1 VSDAAKDAAAEAA
14 RRAAA
19 ARIDGRYADAAAVE
33 RIGDDERG
41 GLDRLH
47 DWAMI
52 EVDPEGIRSTRA
64 LGAPITR
71 LKRSLVRLLVQY
83 HGEQEAQISR
93 FNLHLVGY
101 VGALEDRIAELER
114 KLAEAEQ
121 RERDRG

>member
-1 VSDAAKDAAAEAA
+1 MTDDPAENAAAEAA
-14 RRAAA
+14 RRASA
-19 ARIDGRYADAAAVE
+19 ARADGRYADADEIE
-33 RIGDDERG
+33 RLGTDERG
-41 GLDRLH
+41 GLDLLH

-52 EVDPEGIRSTRA
+52 EVDQEGVRSTRA

-114 KLAEAEQ
+114 RLADAEA
-121 RERDRG
+121 RERDT